1 MLEFPFNIV
10 FGKRTPCKPIDF
22 LKVAYEN
29 SSPLPECFIGIEV
42 EVENIYNPTKNKDA
56 LNIWDITEDGSLR
69 NWGREFVSLPIPA
82 KYARY
87 ALDKLMEA
95 LEEENEP
102 QFTSRTGI
110 HIHVNVQDM
119 NINQLVSLVLLYY
132 VTERLLYRFVGR
144 ERKNNIF
151 CVPLQNTNYFLQIYN
166 AVKINNK
173 EETEAEPE
181 DLYTFKSI
189 VEDWKKYLGLNLLPI
204 LRYGTVEFR
213 HLYGTQD
220 VNLIVN
226 WINIILSLKKAAME
240 VTNFENLVTTLVNLN
255 VKSEYHNFLGRIFG
269 NLLPLLATKGFEKEF
284 SCSISNVKDC
294 VTPPNSIVDFIRY
307 WEDND
312 NNLVKSFVEFHKR
325 VVKRRKKEEE
335 NVDLQ
340 IRKE

>member
-1 MLEFPFNIV
+1 MLEFPFNLV
-10 FGKRTPCKPIDF
+10 FGKGTPCKPVDF
-22 LKVAYEN
+22 IGAPYEN
-29 SSPLPECFIGIEV
+29 NSPLPDCFIGIEV
-42 EVENIYNPTKNKDA
+42 EVENICNPIRNKEA

-69 NWGREFVSLPIPA
+69 NWGREFISLPIPA
-82 KYARY
+82 KYARF
-87 ALDKLMEA
+87 ALDRLMEA

-119 NINQLVSLVLLYY
+119 NINQLVSFVLLYY

-151 CVPLQNTNYFLQIYN
+151 CVPLQNTNYFLHIYN

-173 EETEAEPE
+173 ELTEVIID
-181 DLYTFKSI
+181 DLHAFKSI
-189 VEDWKKYLGLNLLPI
+189 IEEWKKYLGLNLLPI

-213 HLYGTQD
+213 HLYGTRD
-220 VNLIVN
+220 VDLIVN

-294 VTPPNSIVDFIRY
+294 VTPPNSIVDFTKY
-307 WEDND
+307 CEENN
-312 NNLVKSFVEFHKR
+312 NNLVISFAEFHR
-325 VVKRRKKEEE
+325 RAIKRRKKEED
-335 NVDLQ
+335 NGDV
-340 IRKE
+340 